1 MIVRWVHMHFKP
13 EEVERF
19 IGVFDQS
26 KEAIRQFP
34 GCLSLRL
41 LRDPVDSCSIQT
53 LSTWQNAEDL
63 ERYRHSRLFEDT
75 WAKTKVLFDEKPK
88 AFSYEVLRELL

>member
-1 MIVRWVHMHFKP
+1 MIVRWVHMHFRP

-26 KEAIRQFP
+26 KEAIRTSP

-41 LRDPVDSCSIQT
+41 LQDPTDPCSIQT
-53 LSTWQNAEDL
+53 LSTWEKAEDL
-63 ERYRHSRLFEDT
+63 ERYRQSRLFEDT
-75 WAKTKVLFDEKPK
+75 WAKTKVLFDQKPR
-88 AFSYEVLRELL
+88 AYSYEVLRELL

>member
-41 LRDPVDSCSIQT
+41 LRDPVDSCSIQI